1 MKELK
6 ENWKSTFVGVVIVVS
21 GIASVFLGKS
31 NWTEASIVIVIG
43 VGFILSADAKKK

>member
-6 ENWKSTFVGVVIVVS
+6 ENWKSTFVGVVIVVA
-21 GIASVFLGKS
+21 GITSVFLGKS
-31 NWTEASIVIVIG
+31 NWTEASIVIATG

>member
-6 ENWKSTFVGVVIVVS
+6 ENWKSTFVGAVIVVS
-21 GIASVFLGKS
+21 GIVSVFLGKS

>member
-6 ENWKSTFVGVVIVVS
+6 ENWKSTFVGTVIVIA
-21 GIASVFLGKS
+21 GIVSVFMDKS
-31 NWTEASIVIVIG
+31 NWTEASIIIATG